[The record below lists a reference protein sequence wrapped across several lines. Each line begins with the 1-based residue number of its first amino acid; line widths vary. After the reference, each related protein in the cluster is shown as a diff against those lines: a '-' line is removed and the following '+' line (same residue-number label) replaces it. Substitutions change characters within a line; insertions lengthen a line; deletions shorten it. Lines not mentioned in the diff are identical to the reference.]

1 MKNQLNFLS
10 TRSGFNTALRY
21 FKLVNKFIKKFDSK
35 VNLADSINEALE
47 NKLTDQTQIAA
58 ILNALLVDKFGYV
71 SKSFNMKKTFSG
83 KMQDISD
90 ELSKWNMFDIVISY
104 FHPQLGQ
111 IVINPKNQ
119 TSIENVDKF
128 KENELVVAFVGNFK
142 AEYDKTVAAEAAEAI
157 KQIFNEEKPKNLKK
171 FYGEAKVADKQAAEE
186 KKPAATAAAAK
197 PAAKTA
203 VTTPKPEA
211 KPAPVSN
218 AKKKLSPQY
227 GITVA
232 NELFHN
238 GNVEAWKRIINS
250 YETKY
255 PDTKIL
261 VFYDGEEIKD
271 INTLFKWGKVK
282 HGTNIYVSLLGPEF
296 RDVSKL
302 RRYLSQGASHM
313 FEAFLKGD
321 PSKVL
326 ALF

>member
-83 KMQDISD
+83 KMSDISD

-119 TSIENVDKF
+119 ASIENVDKF
-128 KENELVVAFVGNFK
+128 KEYELVVVFVGNFK
-142 AEYDKTVAAEAAEAI
+142 AEYDKETAIEAANAI
-157 KQIFNEEKPKNLKK
+157 KQILNEEKPDNLKK
-171 FYGEAKVADKQAAEE
+171 FYGEAKVAA
-186 KKPAATAAAAK
+186 KPAAASKPSPAPAAAK
-197 PAAKTA
+197 PAAKAA

-238 GNVEAWKRIINS
+238 GNVEAWKRIIHS

>member
-1 MKNQLNFLS
+1 MKNKLNFLS
-10 TRSGFNTALRY
+10 TRAGFNVALRY
-21 FKLVNKFIKKFDSK
+21 FKLVNKFIKKFDSN

-47 NKLTDQTQIAA
+47 NKLVDQTQFAP
-58 ILNALLVDKFGYV
+58 ILNALLVDKFGYL
-71 SKSFNMKKTFSG
+71 SKSFNMKKTFS
-83 KMQDISD
+83 KEMKTISD
-90 ELSKWNMFDIVISY
+90 ELSKWNMFDIVVSY

-111 IVINPKNQ
+111 IVVNPKNQ
-119 TSIENVDKF
+119 SSIETIDKF
-128 KENELVVAFVGNFK
+128 KEYELVVIYVGNFK
-142 AEYDKTVAAEAAEAI
+142 NEYDKELAAQAALAI
-157 KQIFNEEKPKNLKK
+157 KQLFNEEEVSNLDK
-171 FYGEAKVADKQAAEE
+171 FYGKPKTAAAAKKSEE
-186 KKPAATAAAAK
+186 KKPAPQPTKSQTAM
-197 PAAKTA
+197 
-203 VTTPKPEA
+203 TTPKPEA

-238 GNVEAWKRIINS
+238 GNVEAWKRIIAA
-250 YETKY
+250 YEHKY

-296 RDVSKL
+296 RDISKL